1 MIVPA
6 SGAHGSA
13 AIPSIDDIRDCLDRV
28 NEALVGQGCDYGVW
42 TSRIKTEL
50 VELGRRH
57 EFYVCTSGVGRA
69 NHGEWLYDVCW
80 LHYASWPDRLI
91 AAMPLALECE
101 WGMDR
106 DHAWILEDF
115 QKLCFA
121 GAWIKWMVFQSTDD
135 EAFKGIGDRLARQAM
150 LVRGATE
157 SRYCM
162 SCWIASRS
170 RFVHAE
176 LDAVTGRWRMFDDAR
191 PAP

>member
-1 MIVPA
+1 MIDPA
-6 SGAHGSA
+6 SGAPGLA

-28 NEALVGQGCDYGVW
+28 NEVLVGLGREDGVW
-42 TSRIKTEL
+42 TSRIKAEL

-91 AAMPLALECE
+91 DAMPLALECE
-101 WGMDR
+101 WRVDR
-106 DHAWILEDF
+106 DHAHIVEDF

-135 EAFKGIGDRLARQAM
+135 QAFERIAGRLARQAM
-150 LVRGATE
+150 WVRGETQG
-157 SRYCM
+157 RYFV
-162 SCWIASRS
+162 SCWIARRS

-176 LDAVTGRWRMFDDAR
+176 LDAATGQWRMSHDAR